1 MLLPFWSEASAI
13 TIRDVP
19 FLLDPPGGCADPWRM
34 TATRWLRVAAV
45 IMALFAAGHTMGGR
59 SAWSPLGETPVLEQ
73 MRTFRF
79 DAMGT
84 SRSYFEFYL
93 GFGYVIS
100 VLQFTQAV
108 LLWQLAGLTRADARR
123 ARPLIGTFL
132 VAAIASTIVTW
143 RYIFLVPVI
152 FSIIYTV
159 AVALAF
165 VAAGRA
171 RAADQSSGM

>member
-1 MLLPFWSEASAI
+1 
-13 TIRDVP
+13 
-19 FLLDPPGGCADPWRM
+19 
-34 TATRWLRVAAV
+34 
-45 IMALFAAGHTMGGR
+45 MALFAAGHTMGGR
-59 SAWSPLGETPVLEQ
+59 AAWSPVGETPVLEQ

-84 SRSYFEFYL
+84 SRSYLEFYL

-100 VLQFTQAV
+100 VLQFMLAV
-108 LLWQLAGLTRADARR
+108 VLWQVGGLAREDARR
-123 ARPLIGTFL
+123 VRPLIGTFL

-143 RYIFLVPVI
+143 RYIFLVPTI
-152 FSIIYTV
+152 FSIVYTV

-165 VAAGRA
+165 AAASRA